1 MYKALFFD
9 IDDTIFDFE
18 KCSLAAFKE
27 SFKICNLHYSR
38 SIHELYRE
46 ISKDLWRKQK
56 SGEISV
62 QDVLN
67 SRFKILFEKLN
78 IDFPYYS
85 FQKVFEKNLGQEY
98 ITEPNA
104 SQVIGTLSKKYK
116 IYAAS
121 NGILEMQI
129 NRLKH
134 ANLLDYFTDLF
145 VSDDIGYDKPS
156 NNFFKECLK
165 RSKLEPEEILFIG
178 DSLQADIVGAKNNN
192 IDTCWYNINEYEKPK
207 DLKVNYIIRNL
218 IELNKIL
225 L

>member
-18 KCSLAAFKE
+18 KCSLAAFEE
-27 SFKICNLHYSR
+27 SFKICDLHYSK
-38 SIHELYRE
+38 SIYELYRE
-46 ISKDLWRKQK
+46 ISKDLWKKQK

-67 SRFKILFEKLN
+67 TRFKILFEKLN
-78 IDFPYYS
+78 LNSSYYK
-85 FQKVFEKNLGQEY
+85 FQKVFEKNLGKQF
-98 ITEPNA
+98 ITEPNVYE
-104 SQVIGTLSKKYK
+104 VISSLYKKYK

-156 NNFFKECLK
+156 DNFFKECLK
-165 RSKLEPEEILFIG
+165 RSNLEAREILFIG
-178 DSLQADIVGAKNNN
+178 DSLQADIIGAKNNN
-192 IDTCWYNINEYEKPK
+192 IDTCWYNINGYEKPK
-207 DLKVNYIIRNL
+207 DLEVNYIITNL
-218 IELNKIL
+218 IVLKSIL